1 MQLNKFES
9 ELQGL
14 RLVFEYLCD
23 GNDEAAK
30 ALIYIKGNYK
40 QWPEVLK
47 WFKDQKIRGQ
57 NLADFFKNE
66 SDDTGGGY
74 LMGMTVVLSR
84 MEGKK
89 HVLRSV
95 NIKDLK

>member
-14 RLVFEYLCD
+14 RLVFEYLYD
-23 GNDEAAK
+23 GNQEALN
-30 ALIYIKGNYK
+30 ALIHIKGNYK

-47 WFKDQKIRGQ
+47 WFKDNKIKGQ
-57 NLADFFKNE
+57 ALADFFKNE

-84 MEGKK
+84 LDGKK
-89 HVLRSV
+89 NLLRSV
-95 NIKDLK
+95 TVKDLR